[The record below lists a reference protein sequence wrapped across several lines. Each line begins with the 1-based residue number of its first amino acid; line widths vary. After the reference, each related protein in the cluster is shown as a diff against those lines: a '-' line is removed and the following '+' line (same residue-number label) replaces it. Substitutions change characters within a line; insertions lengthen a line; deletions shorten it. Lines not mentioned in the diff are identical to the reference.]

1 MPRAVS
7 LLSPVPIAGE
17 SPLSVAGLS
26 LLENSFD
33 IQASDSGDA
42 GMGPDRVQ
50 RTPAA
55 ESPAWTGTGTATS
68 CPFWIEIGGNPL
80 YRAVNVPAIRPVG

>member
-1 MPRAVS
+1 MPQAVS
-7 LLSPVPIAGE
+7 LLSPVPIVGE
-17 SPLSVAGLS
+17 SPLSVAVLS

-33 IQASDSGDA
+33 IQACGSDDA
-42 GMGPDRVQ
+42 GMGPDGIQ

-55 ESPAWTGTGTATS
+55 ESPGWAGTGTATS